1 MIKKI
6 KKLWASIC
14 KGYMPDDVLVLKKE
28 VKPRKKYKKVKRLR
42 TR

>member
-14 KGYMPDDVLVLKKE
+14 KGYMPDNVRVLKKE

>member
-14 KGYMPDDVLVLKKE
+14 KGYMPDNVLVLKKE
-28 VKPRKKYKKVKRLR
+28 VKPRKKYKKVKHLR

>member
-14 KGYMPDDVLVLKKE
+14 KGYMPGDTLVLKKE